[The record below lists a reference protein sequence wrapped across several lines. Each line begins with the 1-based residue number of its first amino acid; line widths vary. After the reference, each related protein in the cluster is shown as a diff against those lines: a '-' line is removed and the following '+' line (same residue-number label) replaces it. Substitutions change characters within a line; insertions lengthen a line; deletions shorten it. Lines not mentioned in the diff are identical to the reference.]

1 MATPPLY
8 PEYPVCTECRMQ
20 ENNCLLI
27 ERGELCCGP
36 ITAAGC
42 KARCPD
48 LRVPCVGCRGPV
60 GDANAA
66 SLTRDAGRRRALTG
80 SRLAARLR
88 TFAPEGAAQ

>member
-1 MATPPLY
+1 ML
-8 PEYPVCTECRMQ
+8 

-48 LRVPCVGCRGPV
+48 LRVPCVGCRGPLA
-60 GDANAA
+60 DANPS
-66 SLTRDAGRRRALTG
+66 SL
-80 SRLAARLR
+80 LAMLAEKGFDRQAIANRLR
-88 TFAPEGAAQ
+88 TFAPEGVAQ